1 MNVGNNELTHWPHF
15 ERQVTKP
22 MTALKKNINSLNTKT
37 LLKIT
42 LFFVG
47 LFSFIW
53 ILIRIIPKPSRATY
67 PCVQAAYPF
76 AGAFL
81 ISLASLLTSAY
92 AYSRALIYYRRKN
105 IVAAIGLLVVAII
118 TGTLINHDNS
128 ESYAATYLTAV
139 VEPNNPMGEA
149 KGIFP
154 GRVVWY
160 HNPNATN
167 ENWSSKS
174 PENYITNTNTN
185 KDTVQEMVTASMLK
199 LTETSS
205 VKEAWN
211 SLFIYFN
218 KEHGKGA
225 VSYKPGEN
233 IFIKCNFVSAFT
245 QTATGPT
252 WTSPQVIRAVLR
264 HLINDMSVPQ
274 ENIALGDPMTCVTDT
289 YWNIL
294 HTEFPNVIYI
304 DHSGA
309 NGRTLAKKGTQLDII
324 YSDKGKILRDSQGS
338 WTFPAGSG
346 NAVTSDTLYHIIENA
361 DYLINIA
368 ALKAHARAGVTLCAK
383 NHFGSHVRTAAAQ
396 LHMGLPTPDGGKT
409 TTPTRPGYNQYRIQ
423 VDLMGNRKLGGNT
436 LLFMVDGLWGA
447 NDAGGKPEK
456 YAMPPFNI
464 DYPSSVFMSQD
475 QVALESVCLDFLQG
489 MYPTGNPQMS
499 GVDDYLRQAADPKNW
514 PADVVYDPEND
525 GTPLKSL
532 GIHEH
537 WNNVIDKKYS
547 KELGLSKGIEFIKL
561 TKNTT
566 TSIAN
571 DVIRPT
577 EYRLEQN
584 YPNPFNPV
592 TKISYSIPRSSKVV
606 LKVFDVS
613 GREVATLE
621 NGERAAGIHPV
632 TFDAHHLASGV
643 YYYRLVSDGFVQT
656 KKIVLTK

>member
-1 MNVGNNELTHWPHF
+1 
-15 ERQVTKP
+15 
-22 MTALKKNINSLNTKT
+22 
-37 LLKIT
+37 
-42 LFFVG
+42 
-47 LFSFIW
+47 
-53 ILIRIIPKPSRATY
+53 
-67 PCVQAAYPF
+67 
-76 AGAFL
+76 
-81 ISLASLLTSAY
+81 
-92 AYSRALIYYRRKN
+92 
-105 IVAAIGLLVVAII
+105 
-118 TGTLINHDNS
+118 
-128 ESYAATYLTAV
+128 
-139 VEPNNPMGEA
+139 
-149 KGIFP
+149 
-154 GRVVWY
+154 
-160 HNPNATN
+160 
-167 ENWSSKS
+167 
-174 PENYITNTNTN
+174 
-185 KDTVQEMVTASMLK
+185 
-199 LTETSS
+199 
-205 VKEAWN
+205 
-211 SLFIYFN
+211 
-218 KEHGKGA
+218 
-225 VSYKPGEN
+225 
-233 IFIKCNFVSAFT
+233 
-245 QTATGPT
+245 
-252 WTSPQVIRAVLR
+252 
-264 HLINDMSVPQ
+264 
-274 ENIALGDPMTCVTDT
+274 
-289 YWNIL
+289 
-294 HTEFPNVIYI
+294 
-304 DHSGA
+304 
-309 NGRTLAKKGTQLDII
+309 
-324 YSDKGKILRDSQGS
+324 
-338 WTFPAGSG
+338 
-346 NAVTSDTLYHIIENA
+346 
-361 DYLINIA
+361 
-368 ALKAHARAGVTLCAK
+368 
-383 NHFGSHVRTAAAQ
+383 
-396 LHMGLPTPDGGKT
+396 MGLPRPDGGKT

-456 YAMPPFNI
+456 YAMPPFSI

-571 DVIRPT
+571 DAIRPT

-592 TKISYSIPRSSKVV
+592 TSISYSIPKSSRVV

-621 NGERAAGIHPV
+621 NSERAAGIHQV

-656 KKIVLTK
+656 KKLVLTK

>member
-1 MNVGNNELTHWPHF
+1 MF
-15 ERQVTKP
+15 Y
-22 MTALKKNINSLNTKT
+22 
-37 LLKIT
+37 
-42 LFFVG
+42 FVG
-47 LFSFIW
+47 ILSFIW

-81 ISLASLLTSAY
+81 VSLASLLTSAY
-92 AYSRALIYYRRKN
+92 AYSRALIYYRKKN
-105 IVAAIGLLVVAII
+105 IVAAVGLLVFAVL
-118 TGTLINHDNS
+118 TGTLVNHDNS
-128 ESYAATYLTAV
+128 ESYAATYKTAV
-139 VEPNNPMGEA
+139 VERNNPMGEA

-167 ENWSSKS
+167 EKWSSQS

-185 KDTVQEMVTASMLK
+185 KDTVEKMVSASILRLTAS
-199 LTETSS
+199 SS
-205 VKEAWN
+205 IKGAWD
-211 SLFIYFN
+211 SLFEYFN

-225 VSYKPGEN
+225 VSYKEGEK

-245 QTATGPT
+245 QTTNGAT

-264 HLINDMSVPQ
+264 HLINDMSIPQ

-294 HTEFPNVIYI
+294 HTEFPNVKYI

-309 NGRTLAKKGTQLDII
+309 NGRTLAVKGSQNDIF
-324 YSDKGKILRDSQGS
+324 YSDKGKILKDSQGS

-346 NAVTSDTLYHIIENA
+346 NPVTSDTLYKVIEDA

-368 ALKAHARAGVTLCAK
+368 ALKAHSRAGVTLCAK

-396 LHMGLPTPDGGKT
+396 LHMGLPRPDGGKT
-409 TTPTRPGYNQYRIQ
+409 TTPPRPGYNQYRIQ
-423 VDLMGNRKLGGNT
+423 VDLMGHKKLGGNT
-436 LLFMVDGLWGA
+436 LLFIVDGLWGA
-447 NDAGGKPEK
+447 VDAGGKPEK
-456 YAMPPFNI
+456 YAMAPFNT
-464 DYPSSVFMSQD
+464 DYPSSVFVSQD

-489 MYPTGNPQMS
+489 MYPTGNPQID
-499 GVDDYLRQAADPKNW
+499 GVDDYLRQAADPTRW

-537 WNNVIDKKYS
+537 WNNSIEKKYS
-547 KELGLSKGIEFIKL
+547 RDLGLNIGIELIRL
-561 TKNTT
+561 SNATT
-566 TSIAN
+566 TSVAHDI
-571 DVIRPT
+571 VRPT
-577 EYRLEQN
+577 EYSLSQN
-584 YPNPFNPV
+584 YPNPFNPA
-592 TKISYSIPRSSKVV
+592 TTISYSIPKNSIVD

-613 GREVATLE
+613 GKEVATLE
-621 NGERAAGIHPV
+621 NGERASGTYQV
-632 TFDAHHLASGV
+632 TFDGKLLASGV
-643 YYYRLVSDGFVQT
+643 YYYRLVADDFVST
-656 KKIVLTK
+656 KKLVLIK